1 MPLKFRA
8 FKKKLKP
15 YNVEII
21 QLSGTHY
28 KLVRYV
34 NRKKEVYI
42 IAVHNNEVD
51 DCYISKTLRRLKI
64 NPGLF

>member
-1 MPLKFRA
+1 MPLKFRD
-8 FKKKLKP
+8 FKKRLKP
-15 YNVEII
+15 HDVEIT

-34 NRKKEVYI
+34 NLKKEAYI

-51 DCYISKTLRRLKI
+51 DCYVSKSLRRLKI
-64 NPGLF
+64 DPELF